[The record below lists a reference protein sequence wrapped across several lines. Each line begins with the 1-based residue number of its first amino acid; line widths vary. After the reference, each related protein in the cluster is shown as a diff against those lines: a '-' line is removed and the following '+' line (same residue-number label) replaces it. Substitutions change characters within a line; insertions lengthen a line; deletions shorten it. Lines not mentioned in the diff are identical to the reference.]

1 MASSFQY
8 ELKETLLKA
17 DDISLKLNGNEI
29 LKGVNVEIKN
39 IVRPGL
45 QQGQVVGFLGPS
57 GIGKSKFSE
66 ILAGVL
72 QPNSGSVLIGVD
84 QQPVSI
90 GSVGFV
96 QQKYPLFEHRTVLGN
111 LQVIG
116 NLRIKDKAIR
126 KERIESFLNRFNL
139 WQHKNKYPAQLSGGM
154 RQRLAIGQALI
165 SSENF
170 LIMDEPFS
178 GLDINMIAE
187 VSSFIKE
194 LTTMNELITII
205 IISHDITA
213 TASIADTLWIMGRD
227 RDQNGNIIP
236 GSHIKYNYN
245 LVDMDLAWHENL
257 NTDPRF
263 LSLTSEIKGL
273 FKSL

>member
-1 MASSFQY
+1 MSSSFQY

-17 DDISLKLNGNEI
+17 DNISLNLNGNQI

-39 IVRPGL
+39 IVRPGV

-72 QPNSGSVLIGVD
+72 QPNSGSVMIGED
-84 QQPVSI
+84 QHPVSI

-96 QQKYPLFEHRTVLGN
+96 QQKYPLFDHRTVLGN
-111 LQVIG
+111 LEVIG
-116 NLRIKDKAIR
+116 NLRIKDKAVR

-139 WQHKNKYPAQLSGGM
+139 WQHRNKYPAQLSGGM
-154 RQRLAIGQALI
+154 RQRLAIGQALL

-178 GLDINMIAE
+178 GLDINMIGE

-194 LTTMNELITII
+194 LTTMSELLTII

-213 TASIADTLWIMGRD
+213 TASIADTLWVMGRD
-227 RDQNGNIIP
+227 RDQNGNVIP

-245 LVDMDLAWHENL
+245 LVEMDLAWHENI
-257 NTDPRF
+257 NTNPKF